1 MFELK
6 LIRLLS
12 SVLAGCTVTVLSED
26 HQYLLV
32 SEDKEYYI
40 EVTDE
45 ALKGWGQHASFG
57 KGEASYIR
65 TSHGEYF
72 FVNNTSNGT
81 IMSIRKLLMGG
92 IQ

>member
-6 LIRLLS
+6 LVRLLG
-12 SVLAGCTVTVLSED
+12 SVLKGCTVTILEEEQ
-26 HQYLLV
+26 QYLLIAG
-32 SEDKEYYI
+32 DKQYYI

-45 ALKGWGQHASFG
+45 ALKGWGQYASFG
-57 KGEASYIR
+57 KGEASYVR
-65 TSHGEYF
+65 TSFGECF
-72 FVNNTSNGT
+72 FVSNLSNGT

>member
-12 SVLAGCTVTVLSED
+12 SALAGCTVTVLLEG
-26 HQYLLV
+26 HQYLLT
-32 SEDKEYYI
+32 SEGKAYYI

-57 KGEASYIR
+57 KGEASYVR
-65 TSHGEYF
+65 TAHGEYF

-81 IMSIRKLLMGG
+81 VMSIRKLLMGG
-92 IQ
+92 IN